1 MTNQD
6 LPGRKTDDSLPA
18 LICALRDAECFDH
31 PTDTITVLQT
41 HISYVFLTGSYAYKI
56 KKPVSLPFL
65 DFSTLEF
72 RKHYCHEEL
81 RINRRLAP
89 ELYLDVVPITGTPQ
103 APRVNGEGKAIEYAV
118 KMIQFP
124 DADRLD
130 RVADRGELRDEQVA
144 ALAGKIATFH
154 DSVEVADYDTP
165 FANSESLRAEVMGN
179 FDSLSAQVLAE
190 NTASLLA
197 DIRSWSAHSL
207 VDLGPQF
214 RARKKKGKVRECH
227 GDMHLA
233 NMALLNRQITI
244 FDALEFNENFRWVDV
259 QSELAFLAMDL
270 DYRGLPGLGWLL
282 VSAYLER
289 TGDYVGLR
297 ILRHYKVY
305 RAMVRAKVAG
315 LRASQCAAGT
325 AEHRE
330 AVAELVSHIELAHAY
345 LQKDGRGPLII
356 THGLSG
362 SGKSWLSQ
370 RLLQVLCA
378 VRVRSDVE
386 RQRLVQIGELDA
398 RSLYSSTGINRTYEA
413 LAARARMIVEC
424 GYPAIVDATFLKHHH
439 RLRFLELAREI
450 GVIGVPFVILSLHGR
465 ADMLEARIAKRQ
477 AQASDASEAGVDVLR
492 QQRQDMEQLTR
503 EESASAIVLDSE
515 AEPDPKALAQA
526 ILRGP
531 PAPWM
536 RRLDGGIDDEH

>member
-6 LPGRKTDDSLPA
+6 LPGRKTDDALPA
-18 LICALRDAECFDH
+18 LIGALRDAECFDH

-41 HISYVFLTGSYAYKI
+41 HISYVLLTGSYAYKI
-56 KKPVSLPFL
+56 KKPLSLPFL

-72 RKHYCHEEL
+72 RKHYCYEEL
-81 RINRRLAP
+81 RINLRLAP

-154 DSVEVADYDTP
+154 DSVAVADYAAP
-165 FANSESLRAEVMGN
+165 FANSESLRGEVMGN
-179 FDSLSAQVLAE
+179 FESLSAQVLAE

-233 NMALLNRQITI
+233 NMALLNEQITI

-270 DYRGLPGLGWLL
+270 DYRDLPGSGWLL

-325 AEHRE
+325 PEHRE

-398 RSLYSSTGINRTYEA
+398 QSLYSSSGINRTYEA

-424 GYPAIVDATFLKHHH
+424 GYPAIVDATFLERRH
-439 RLRFLELAREI
+439 RLQFLALARE
-450 GVIGVPFVILSLHGR
+450 IGVPFVILSLHGR
-465 ADMLEARIAKRQ
+465 AGILEARIAERQ

-492 QQRQDMEQLTR
+492 RQRQDMEELTR

-515 AEPDPKALAQA
+515 AEPDLKALART

-536 RRLDGGIDDEH
+536 RRLDGGIDDER

>member
-6 LPGRKTDDSLPA
+6 LPGRKTDDALPA
-18 LICALRDAECFDH
+18 LIGALRDAECFDH

-41 HISYVFLTGSYAYKI
+41 HISYVLLTGSYAYKI
-56 KKPVSLPFL
+56 KKPLSLPFL

-72 RKHYCHEEL
+72 RKHYCYEEL

-154 DSVEVADYDTP
+154 DSVAVADYAAP
-165 FANSESLRAEVMGN
+165 FANSESLRGEVMGN
-179 FDSLSAQVLAE
+179 FESLSAQVLAE

-233 NMALLNRQITI
+233 NMALLNEQITI

-270 DYRGLPGLGWLL
+270 DYRDLPGSGWLL

-325 AEHRE
+325 PEHRE

-398 RSLYSSTGINRTYEA
+398 QSLYSSSGINRTYEA

-424 GYPAIVDATFLKHHH
+424 GYPAIVDATFLERRH
-439 RLRFLELAREI
+439 RLQFLALARE
-450 GVIGVPFVILSLHGR
+450 IGVPFVILSLHGR
-465 ADMLEARIAKRQ
+465 AGILEARIAERQ

-492 QQRQDMEQLTR
+492 RQRQDMEELTR

-515 AEPDPKALAQA
+515 AEPDLKALART

-536 RRLDGGIDDEH
+536 RRLDGGIDDER